1 MPRPDEA
8 AAAAPAALAA
18 DLQACGV
25 DASAAQVQTLW
36 RYVEL
41 LARWNATYNL
51 TAVREPGAMWV
62 QHVLDSAAA
71 LPPLRRHLG
80 ASAAARVADVGS
92 GGGLPGAVWAVL
104 QPSLEVTC
112 IDAVGKKAAFVA
124 HSAAALALPN
134 LHAVHARVETF
145 DAAPFD
151 VVASRAF
158 ASLAGFTRP
167 TRHLLAGGKA
177 AGVWLALKG
186 KVPLDEIAALPA
198 DVKVF
203 HVEPLAVPRLDAARC
218 LVWMR
223 PAGD

>member
-1 MPRPDEA
+1 MPRPDDAPAE
-8 AAAAPAALAA
+8 APAALAA
-18 DLQACGV
+18 DLQACGI

-36 RYVEL
+36 HYVAL

-62 QHVLDSAAA
+62 QHVLDCAAA

-80 ASAAARVADVGS
+80 AGAAARVADVGS
-92 GGGLPGAVWAVL
+92 GGGLPGAVWAAL
-104 QPSLEVTC
+104 QPSLDVTC

-124 HSAAALALPN
+124 QAAAALALPN
-134 LHAVHARVETF
+134 LHAVHARVETL
-145 DAAPFD
+145 DAAPFHI
-151 VVASRAF
+151 VASRAF

-167 TRHLLAGGKA
+167 TQHLLAEGEC

-186 KVPLDEIAALPA
+186 KVPHDEIAALPA
-198 DVKVF
+198 DVQMF
-203 HVEPLAVPRLDAARC
+203 HVEPLAVPRLDAERC

-223 PAGD
+223 RNP